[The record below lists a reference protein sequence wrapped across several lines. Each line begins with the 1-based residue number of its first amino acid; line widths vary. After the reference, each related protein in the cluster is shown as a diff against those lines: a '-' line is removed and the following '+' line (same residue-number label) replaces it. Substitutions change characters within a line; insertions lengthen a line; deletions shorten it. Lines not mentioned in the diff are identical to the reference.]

1 MVNKFT
7 LTFILNKLFIKS
19 SNIFNSFVF
28 SQNVYK
34 SEYNNYMKGVGW
46 VPIGSLDVEKAKTA
60 SRIGS
65 EKLYRTHPSKNK
77 FTKDM
82 SSMDLTLAATNNQI
96 MNKVI

>member
-1 MVNKFT
+1 MKY
-7 LTFILNKLFIKS
+7 LHC
-19 SNIFNSFVF
+19 FVI

-60 SRIGS
+60 GRIGS
-65 EKLYRTHPSKNK
+65 EKLYRTHPSNYK